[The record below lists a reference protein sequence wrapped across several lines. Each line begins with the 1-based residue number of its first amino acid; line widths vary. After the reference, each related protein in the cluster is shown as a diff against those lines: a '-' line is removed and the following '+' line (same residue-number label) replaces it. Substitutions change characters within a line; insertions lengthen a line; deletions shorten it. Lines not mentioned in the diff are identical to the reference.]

1 MLEMFVASAWVCA
14 AAYGFWYVFR
24 AKEYVPLSQE
34 EVFILWNVHKKDT
47 KCNSEK
53 LHQIKRKNAIVGF
66 ECDCGYKY
74 YSRRRITQKPV
85 NHFEHGHELEELTCQ

>member
-1 MLEMFVASAWVCA
+1 MLEMFVASAWACA
-14 AAYGFWYVFR
+14 AAYGFWYLFG
-24 AKEYVPLSQE
+24 AKEHVPLSSQD
-34 EVFILWNVHKKDT
+34 VFILWNVHKKDT

-53 LHQIKRKNAIVGF
+53 VSQIKTRNSVIGF

-85 NHFEHGHELEELTCQ
+85 NRSEHGNELEERVRE